1 MKRIV
6 VGITGASG
14 SIYAVRLLEAL
25 TFFNIEIHLVFSE
38 TADEVMKYET
48 GLSCRDLA
56 ECIKRNIK
64 DKNLP
69 SVLILHDNSS
79 LFASPASGSFRTEG
93 MIIIPCTMACAGRI
107 ASCSGSLLLERAADV
122 TLKEGRTL
130 CIVAR
135 ETPLNKIHL
144 KNLAALSDAGA
155 VIFPA
160 MPSFYGKPLTIDDLV
175 NSFISRVLDV
185 FGLKTENYRE
195 WSGA

>member
-14 SIYAVRLLEAL
+14 SIYAVKLLEAL
-25 TFFNIEIHLVFSE
+25 TAFEIEIHLIFSD

-56 ECIKRNIK
+56 ERIKKSITE
-64 DKNLP
+64 KNL
-69 SVLILHDNSS
+69 SSNLILHDNSS

-107 ASCSGSLLLERAADV
+107 ASCSGSQLLERSADV
-122 TLKEGRTL
+122 TLKEGRKL

-144 KNLAALSDAGA
+144 KNLTSLSDAGA

-160 MPSFYGKPLTIDDLV
+160 MPSFYGKPLTIDELV
-175 NSFISRVLDV
+175 DSFVSRVLDLYG
-185 FGLKTENYRE
+185 FTTENYRE
-195 WSGA
+195 WSIL

>member
-14 SIYAVRLLEAL
+14 SIYAVKLLEAL
-25 TFFNIEIHLVFSE
+25 TAFNVEIHLIFSD
-38 TADEVMKYET
+38 TADDVVKYET

-56 ECIKRNIK
+56 ARVKELITEKK
-64 DKNLP
+64 LP
-69 SVLILHDNSS
+69 SALILHDNSS

-122 TLKEGRTL
+122 TLKEGRKL

-144 KNLAALSDAGA
+144 KNLTLLSDAGA

-160 MPSFYGKPLTIDDLV
+160 MPSFYGKPESIDDLV
-175 NSFISRVLDV
+175 NSFVSRVLD
-185 FGLKTENYRE
+185 FYGFTTDKYRE
-195 WSGA
+195 WST